1 MKLKELRKAKGL
13 KQREIARELGMTEQN
28 YRNYELHSYREM
40 NLDLENKISK
50 LLGVDYKYSEEEV

>member
-40 NLDLENKISK
+40 NSDLENKI
-50 LLGVDYKYSEEEV
+50 VNC